1 MAEGENQDFVLFH
14 LRAESLELV
23 GAQVAKSSSSLIRI
37 KIILKKGGEEVE
49 HQEERGRRSV
59 SAEPILQ
66 KKPTDPRF
74 FVYFLGDIFLWQS
87 EVCCSLF
94 FGTPTQGDEDDLLFD
109 SSFKT
114 RKENAKSL
122 YNSNSSDDE
131 DISI

>member
-37 KIILKKGGEEVE
+37 RIILKKGGEEVE

-74 FVYFLGDIFLWQS
+74 FCLFLGDIF
-87 EVCCSLF
+87 
-94 FGTPTQGDEDDLLFD
+94 FGNRRFVVHCFLAHRPKVMRMIYYLIQVLR
-109 SSFKT
+109 
-114 RKENAKSL
+114 RKC
-122 YNSNSSDDE
+122 
-131 DISI
+131 

>member
-74 FVYFLGDIFLWQS
+74 FVYFWATFSFGPPIGGL
-87 EVCCSLF
+87 LF
-94 FGTPTQGDEDDLLFD
+94 TVFTQGDEDDLLFD

-114 RKENAKSL
+114 KKENAKSL
-122 YNSNSSDDE
+122 YNSNSV
-131 DISI
+131 IMKTLSI

>member
-66 KKPTDPRF
+66 KKPTDRRF
-74 FVYFLGDIFLWQS
+74 FVYFLGDIF
-87 EVCCSLF
+87 
-94 FGTPTQGDEDDLLFD
+94 FGNRRFVVHCFLAHRPKVMRMIYYLCQVLR
-109 SSFKT
+109 
-114 RKENAKSL
+114 RKKKMLNL
-122 YNSNSSDDE
+122 CT
-131 DISI
+131 IQIQ

>member
-49 HQEERGRRSV
+49 HQEKRERRSV

-74 FVYFLGDIFLWQS
+74 FFYFLGDIFLAI
-87 EVCCSLF
+87 
-94 FGTPTQGDEDDLLFD
+94 GGLLFTVFWHTD
-109 SSFKT
+109 P
-114 RKENAKSL
+114 R
-122 YNSNSSDDE
+122 
-131 DISI
+131 

>member
-74 FVYFLGDIFLWQS
+74 FCLFFGRHFFWQS

-94 FGTPTQGDEDDLLFD
+94 FGPPTQGDEDKSLFD
-109 SSFKT
+109 
-114 RKENAKSL
+114 
-122 YNSNSSDDE
+122 
-131 DISI
+131 